1 MILSNYR
8 FLLVCL
14 TMTCFMSWS
23 SSEVYA
29 ASPYSAAVSLEEDTT
44 EQREAAFKDALA
56 LVLVKV
62 TGQRN
67 IAQEAA
73 VVDIIDGAAGF
84 VQGFR
89 FEREDDEQM
98 MRVNFDG
105 RAVEKAVAERGLPV
119 WGSER
124 PAVLLWLAVDD
135 RRGNRFV
142 LAADDHDTKD
152 TAARLRK
159 TIARLADSR
168 GLPVTLPLYDAQ
180 DQDAVSFADLWGGFD
195 EAVNVASERYA
206 PDAILVGRART
217 RGRTWEVRWNLMDI
231 NGRQQWVGGF
241 ADGINQTAD
250 TYAQAFAV
258 LRAEGEVILIVD
270 DVSSFD
276 AYGQVLSHL
285 RGLSVV
291 EQVDLNQATDSTLTF
306 RLRLRGDTDVLQRA
320 IRLGGRLQAVSQEI
334 PTMTMGPLALRY
346 QYRP

>member
-1 MILSNYR
+1 MVCWA
-8 FLLVCL
+8 LVWL
-14 TMTCFMSWS
+14 GPWYS
-23 SSEVYA
+23 SLVHA
-29 ASPYSAAVSLEEDTT
+29 ADPYSAAVPLEEDTT

-73 VVDIIDGAAGF
+73 VVDIIDSAPRL

-89 FEREDDEQM
+89 FEREDQVQL

-105 RAVEKAVAERGLPV
+105 RALEKAVADRGLPV

-124 PAVLLWLAVDD
+124 PSVLLWLAVDD

-142 LAADDHDTKD
+142 LAADDQNAEED
-152 TAARLRK
+152 TADDLRK
-159 TIARLADSR
+159 TVAKLADSR

-180 DQDAVSFADLWGGFD
+180 DQKAVSFADLWGGFD
-195 EAVNVASERYA
+195 EAVTAASERYA
-206 PDAILVGRART
+206 PDAVLVGRART
-217 RGRTWEVRWNLMDI
+217 RGRSWEVRWNLTDN

-258 LRAEGEVILIVD
+258 LRSEGEVILIVD
-270 DVSSFD
+270 EVSSFD

-285 RGLSVV
+285 RSLSVV
-291 EQVDLNQATDSTLTF
+291 EQVDLYQASDSTLTF
-306 RLRLRGDTDVLQRA
+306 RLQLRGDTDVLQRA
-320 IRLGGRLQAVSQEI
+320 IRLGGRLQAVSQDTPSLTI
-334 PTMTMGPLALRY
+334 GPMALRY